1 MDVSPFHLQHFVLAS
16 VQNLCS
22 KGRIILAWK
31 QERMWLDEETAC
43 RIVCWGQE
51 GDELGEVSM
60 KQNITA
66 SVCYDNDFGF
76 KPIGNKDIGRRQAAE

>member
-1 MDVSPFHLQHFVLAS
+1 
-16 VQNLCS
+16 
-22 KGRIILAWK
+22 
-31 QERMWLDEETAC
+31 MWLDEETAC

-76 KPIGNKDIGRRQAAE
+76 KPIGNKGIGRHQAAE